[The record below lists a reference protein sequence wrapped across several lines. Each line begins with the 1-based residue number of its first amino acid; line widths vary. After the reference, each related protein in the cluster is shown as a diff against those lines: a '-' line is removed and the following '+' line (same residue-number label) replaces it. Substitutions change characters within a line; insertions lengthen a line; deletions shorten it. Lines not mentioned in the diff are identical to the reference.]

1 MWRWIK
7 LDKFCSYIYSQ
18 RQDKENLILEKIS
31 NSAFYADTQKHARKS
46 VPVLGAQLKNSPE
59 NIGPQAK
66 YLGAVPITE

>member
-1 MWRWIK
+1 M
-7 LDKFCSYIYSQ
+7 
-18 RQDKENLILEKIS
+18 ENLILEKIS

-66 YLGAVPITE
+66 YLGAVPITN